1 MLRHNYSTM
10 VSSISIVFSI
20 ALIAISYVANADAR
34 MRVNRMNFVTSCG
47 CAKKVSVER
56 DNAYKKLNDAV
67 SVSESIITYNNC
79 PAGKEFKYT
88 DYDNDYKIVCNNCS
102 ENYYRT
108 AHNSTCLRCPVGF
121 YSKSGE
127 SECTK
132 ADSNISNVHTYCNK
146 GHVAGNNKFAEY
158 ADSCYKCIPENKQ
171 YMPYQSNH
179 DSCFICPEGSIVDEK
194 ALICTEC
201 PVGYYEKNNK
211 CVECDIGTYSDKAG
225 SGKCKVCNNENAIA
239 YNSVGGY
246 NCDNSIFYDLTETI
260 KNNLIN
266 MDTLL
271 KPAAYSANLGVA
283 MISNNRRTIELVIP
297 CMAMVYVAF
306 TW

>member
-1 MLRHNYSTM
+1 MM
-10 VSSISIVFSI
+10 ISSISIMFSI
-20 ALIAISYVANADAR
+20 ALIAISYIGNADAR
-34 MRVNRMNFVTSCG
+34 MRVNRMNFVTTCG
-47 CAKKVSVER
+47 CAEKVSAER
-56 DNAYKKLNDAV
+56 DNAYRKLNDAI

-79 PAGKEFKYT
+79 PVGKEFKYVNYDNT
-88 DYDNDYKIVCNNCS
+88 NYDNDYKIVCNNCS

-121 YSKSGE
+121 YSKSGD

-132 ADSNISNVHTYCNK
+132 AASNISNIHTYCNR
-146 GHVAGNNKFAEY
+146 GYVAGNNKFAEY
-158 ADSCYKCIPENKQ
+158 YDSCYNCIPEKKQ
-171 YMPYQSNH
+171 YMPYKSNH

-194 ALICTEC
+194 ALTCTEC

-211 CVECDIGTYSDKAG
+211 CVECDIGTYSDNSG

-297 CMAMVYVAF
+297 CMAMAYVAF
-306 TW
+306 IW

>member
-1 MLRHNYSTM
+1 MHNYITM
-10 VSSISIVFSI
+10 APSMPIMFSI
-20 ALIAISYVANADAR
+20 AMIANYYISNAYAHSL
-34 MRVNRMNFVTSCG
+34 VHKMNFVTSCS
-47 CAKKVSVER
+47 CAPKVSSER
-56 DNAYKKLNDAV
+56 NIAYKKLNNAIR
-67 SVSESIITYNNC
+67 VSESIITYNNC
-79 PAGKEFKYT
+79 PTGKEFKYS
-88 DYDNDYKIVCNNCS
+88 DYDNDYKIKCNNCS

-132 ADSNISNVHTYCNK
+132 ADSNISDVNRYCNK
-146 GHVAGNNKFAEY
+146 GYVAGNNKFAEY
-158 ADSCYKCIPENKQ
+158 ADSCYKCIPKNKQ

-194 ALICTEC
+194 ALTCTEC

-297 CMAMVYVAF
+297 CMAMVYFAF